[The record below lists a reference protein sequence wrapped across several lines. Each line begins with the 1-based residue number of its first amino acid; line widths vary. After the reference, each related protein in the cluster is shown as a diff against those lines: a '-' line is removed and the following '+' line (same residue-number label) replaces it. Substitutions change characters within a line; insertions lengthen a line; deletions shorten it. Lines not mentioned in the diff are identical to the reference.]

1 MAGGK
6 EILAFGVFAIGGL
19 LFVVHYMY
27 LALGVLVAF
36 FGVSFFTS
44 KHEKSKCFTLKTKS
58 FRYFLMN
65 MLNTFSFTNIHKIIT
80 IL

>member
-1 MAGGK
+1 MAGGRV
-6 EILAFGVFAIGGL
+6 ILAFGVFAIAGL
-19 LFVVHYMY
+19 LFLAHYMY

-36 FGVSFFTS
+36 LSGSFFES
-44 KHEKSKCFTLKTKS
+44 KHGKSKCFTLKTKS

-65 MLNTFSFTNIHKIIT
+65 MLNTFSFTSIHKIIT